1 MLSEVEAGAE
11 ERRRV
16 ISGLEIRTP
25 AVSRSRSTQEELES
39 A

>member
-11 ERRRV
+11 EQRRGV
-16 ISGLEIRTP
+16 SGLEIRTP
-25 AVSRSRSTQEELES
+25 AVSRSRSAQEELES